1 MKREVVVLLTR
12 VEVRRAWRALLGLAL
27 VVAVVGTVVLAAA
40 AGARRTASALDRAR
54 VATAASDLRV
64 QVDAEDAVVA
74 RVATALA
81 DSPAVADLARVR
93 TFVVDGGG
101 GDFDLTLIGDPDGRR
116 GVTMDQPIALTGRI
130 PAPDAPDEVALNEI
144 AAESLGLEV
153 GDRLPLGTFSPDDV
167 RAVMESDDF
176 QGFNGPE
183 LDLRVVGVMRQLE
196 DLQGGDTFAGPQA
209 LVGPAFFTEHSDVG
223 GFPEVFSIRLADR
236 STGGAEVERIVTELA
251 EDADVT
257 SVDAED
263 AYGESIGR
271 AVDVLVGGL
280 VVFTLIGAVAGLVV
294 IGQAVS
300 RQVQTASVDADGLRS
315 LGVTRGARALAVG
328 IPAATAAGVGAL
340 VAGAGSILVSPLF
353 PIGLAGEVEADRG
366 LRIDGWVA
374 VGGTL
379 ILILLVLGLV
389 TWRSWR
395 QPTDAVDRHS
405 PFAVAVGSRLG
416 RRAVPLIGARLA
428 LEPGRGRRAV
438 PVRSAVAGIAVGVFG
453 IVGVGVVADSLRT
466 LVDEPPHWGWTWSS
480 SPDMEDPDRVR
491 AEMPDD
497 DRLAGAAFLDQ
508 AYVDLGDAEVTGY
521 AIEPLRGEIG
531 LAVRGGRLPAGPHE
545 VALGH
550 RTSEHLGVGVGDTVR
565 ARTAHGGDEATLTVV
580 GEAVFPINDNALPGE
595 GALLTPAGL
604 DQVRGSDGFASLLLE
619 YPADADADRLESE
632 LAEAYGLSF
641 SAYSRPSLPGDVSNL
656 DGARGVT
663 LALGA
668 FFAVLAV
675 VGLAHVLALSSR
687 RRRVDFAVL
696 RALGFHRG
704 QVRRAVVVQALVITA
719 LGLMVGLPVGLV
731 AGRVSWRLMVSSVGV
746 IDDPTAPW
754 GLLLL
759 ALPMVLVVVVAV
771 AAGPAWASAR
781 RRPAVTLR
789 AE

>member
-74 RVATALA
+74 RVADALA

-101 GDFDLTLIGDPDGRR
+101 DFDLALVGDPDGRR
-116 GVTMDQPIALTGRI
+116 GVTMDRPVALTGRL
-130 PAPDAPDEVALNEI
+130 PAPDAPDEVALNEN
-144 AAESLGLEV
+144 AAESLGLGV
-153 GDRLPLGTFSPDDV
+153 GDRLSLGTFSPDDV
-167 RAVMESDDF
+167 QALLTSDDF
-176 QGFNGPE
+176 RGFNGPE
-183 LDLRVVGVMRQLE
+183 LDLQVVGVMRQLE

-209 LVGPAFFTEHSDVG
+209 LVGPAFFTEHADVG
-223 GFPEVFSIRLADR
+223 GFPEVFSVRLADPA
-236 STGGAEVERIVTELA
+236 TGAADVERIVAGLA
-251 EDADVT
+251 QDADVS
-257 SVDAED
+257 SVDAAD

-271 AVDVLVGGL
+271 AVDVLVVGL

-340 VAGAGSILVSPLF
+340 VAGAGSILVSPVF
-353 PIGLAGEVEADRG
+353 PIGLAGEVEAEQG
-366 LRIDGWVA
+366 LRVDGWVV

-379 ILILLVLGLV
+379 ALIVVVVGLV

-395 QPTDAVDRHS
+395 QPAGAVDRHS
-405 PFAVAVGSRLG
+405 PFAAAVGSRLG

-428 LEPGRGRRAV
+428 LDPGRGRRAV
-438 PVRSAVAGIAVGVFG
+438 PVRSAVAGIAIGVFG

-480 SPDMEDPDRVR
+480 SPDMEDQDRVR
-491 AEMPDD
+491 AGMRDD
-497 DRLAGAAFLDQ
+497 ERLAGAAFLDQ
-508 AYVDLGDAEVTGY
+508 AYVDLGEAEATGF
-521 AIEPLRGEIG
+521 AVEPLRGEIG
-531 LAVRGGRLPAGPHE
+531 LAVRSGRLPAAPNE

-550 RTSEHLGVGVGDTVR
+550 RTAEILDVGVGDTVR
-565 ARTAHGGDEATLTVV
+565 ARTPDDGEAALTVV
-580 GEAVFPINDNALPGE
+580 GEAVFPINDNASPGE

-604 DQVRGSDGFASLLLE
+604 DQVRASDGFASLLLE
-619 YPADADADRLESE
+619 YPPGADAERLERE
-632 LAEAYGLSF
+632 LGEDYGLFF
-641 SAYSRPSLPGDVSNL
+641 SAYSRPNLPGDVSNL

-663 LALGA
+663 VALGA

-675 VGLAHVLALSSR
+675 VGLAHALALSSR

-719 LGLMVGLPVGLV
+719 LGLTVGVPVGLV
-731 AGRVSWRLMVSSVGV
+731 AGRVSWRLMVTSVGV

-781 RRPAVTLR
+781 RRPAAALR